1 MLAIRLQ
8 RTGRKGHAQFR
19 FIVQDSRSHPKRGK
33 VVAYLGN
40 YNPHDKSANIDGEK
54 ASQYLAGGAQPSDR
68 VARLLSSEGIKLPTW
83 VKLSDP
89 KKSTIRHPQKL
100 RKNRPAEP
108 APEQAPAPSAEEVP
122 EQTPAAPTEEEPT
135 QEQSTEEQAPSP
147 EETPA
152 PEEVSEAPAE
162 TSAQVPAQQTPEN
175 QKPAEN

>member
-8 RTGRKGHAQFR
+8 RTGRRGHAQFR

-68 VARLLSSEGIKLPTW
+68 VARLLKSEGVKLPTW
-83 VKLSDP
+83 VKLTNP

-100 RKNRPAEP
+100 RKNRPAE
-108 APEQAPAPSAEEVP
+108 AVHEQAPSPSAEEVAS
-122 EQTPAAPTEEEPT
+122 ETPAAPAEEAPA
-135 QEQSTEEQAPSP
+135 QGQPTEEQAPSP

-152 PEEVSEAPAE
+152 PKKVSETPAE
-162 TSAQVPAQQTPEN
+162 PSAEEPAQQAAED